1 MISLVLFFKTHPQQ
15 LLYILLII
23 QSAYIIYILET
34 MPHVD
39 LGFNVLE
46 VVNEIVTTLL
56 VYTLLGF
63 MTNSP
68 LDTTIQWSLG
78 YISILFI
85 AIVFTLNFISMILVM
100 IVTIKKRIKKRK
112 AKK

>member
-1 MISLVLFFKTHPQQ
+1 MISLVLFFKTNPQQ

-68 LDTTIQWSLG
+68 LDTTI
-78 YISILFI
+78 
-85 AIVFTLNFISMILVM
+85 
-100 IVTIKKRIKKRK
+100 
-112 AKK
+112 